1 MQKSKAWKKMFT
13 CLSELFL
20 KSGIAP
26 FFHKQDFFGGVCVYM
41 LGQVQWDKFAQF
53 EDLVANGSVRG

>member
-1 MQKSKAWKKMFT
+1 MFT

-20 KSGIAP
+20 KSSIAP